1 MAHAGQTCKDFIMC
15 YSELK
20 PAHSIQVLSVF
31 RCSINP
37 PVPTAP
43 PPPRPGKWRTTI
55 LPFKNCA
62 EHACIRT
69 SKQRGSHVPTNL
81 GSLISLHDT
90 CSSYLS
96 THVCSPGLGFSM
108 EHIEIKPL
116 RRFLLGNPLTLVQQ
130 GEHRKLLQHLKH
142 TRYTWESTVIKNTSR
157 ESCAE

>member
-20 PAHSIQVLSVF
+20 PAHSIQVLSIF

-37 PVPTAP
+37 PVPTTP

-96 THVCSPGLGFSM
+96 THVCPAQEFRKAMISKWYQLQKLFNKMVQIRSGDRNTIPVVLDSD
-108 EHIEIKPL
+108 
-116 RRFLLGNPLTLVQQ
+116 FLWSIL
-130 GEHRKLLQHLKH
+130 KLSH
-142 TRYTWESTVIKNTSR
+142 
-157 ESCAE
+157 